1 MLGSSHFEDI
11 KGTICHFLQVFTLTI
26 SLLNH
31 PQLLELMT
39 ANSASVRNI
48 SGDNFLPRHFFPSAP
63 DRFQLSTAAVC
74 VHVLYVHVFVRA
86 CFVRACF
93 VRACFC
99 TCMFCTCMFLYVHV
113 LYVHVFV
120 RACFVRVCF
129 VRACFVRACF
139 VRACFVRA
147 CFVRACFVRACFKRT
162 RYDVNV
168 SKI

>member
-48 SGDNFLPRHFFPSAP
+48 SGDNFLPRHFFRSAP

-74 VHVLYVHVFVRA
+74 VHVLYVYVLYVHVFVRA

-93 VRACFC
+93 VRACFVRACFCTCMFCTCMFC

-120 RACFVRVCF
+120 RACF
-129 VRACFVRACF
+129 
-139 VRACFVRA
+139 
-147 CFVRACFVRACFKRT
+147 KRT